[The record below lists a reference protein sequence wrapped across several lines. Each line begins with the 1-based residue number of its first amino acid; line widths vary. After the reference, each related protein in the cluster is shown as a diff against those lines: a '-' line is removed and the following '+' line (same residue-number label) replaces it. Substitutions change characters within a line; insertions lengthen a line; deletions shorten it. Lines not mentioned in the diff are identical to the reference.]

1 MSGFGHLDNLT
12 LRSLRIEQDS
22 SSSDEVRFERLYDQY
37 HANVV
42 AYCRRRVAVDRVEDL
57 VAETFLVAWRSID
70 QVPTGD
76 AGLPWMYRVAYRTV
90 GHQWRGVS
98 RRKRLTQKLAVVPD
112 PPSTTPEDSAVRNEE
127 ARRVL
132 EAAALLNERDAE
144 ILRLLSW
151 EHLSR
156 AEIAEVLDIAPNA
169 VSQRIHRART
179 NLTKE
184 FNRLERRKPD
194 RTPAAHKG
202 GTP

>member
-1 MSGFGHLDNLT
+1 MSGCGHIDDMT
-12 LRSLRIEQDS
+12 LRSVRIEEDS
-22 SSSDEVRFERLYDQY
+22 PSSDEVRFERLYDRY

-42 AYCRRRVAVDRVEDL
+42 AYCRRRVAADRVEDL

-70 QVPTGD
+70 KVPMGD
-76 AGLPWMYRVAYRTV
+76 AGLPWLYRVAYRAV

-98 RRKRLTQKLAVVPD
+98 RRNRLTLKLAVVPD
-112 PPSTTPEDSAVRNEE
+112 PPTTTPEDALLHNEE
-127 ARRVL
+127 VRRVL
-132 EAAALLNERDAE
+132 EAAALLNDRDAE

-156 AEIAEVLDIAPNA
+156 AEIAEVLDLAPNA

-194 RTPAAHKG
+194 RTPAAQKG

>member
-1 MSGFGHLDNLT
+1 MA
-12 LRSLRIEQDS
+12 LRSVRIEEDS
-22 SSSDEVRFERLYDQY
+22 SFSDEVRFERLYDRY

-42 AYCRRRVAVDRVEDL
+42 AYCRRRVAADRVEDL

-70 QVPTGD
+70 QVPIGD
-76 AGLPWMYRVAYRTV
+76 AGLPWLYRVAYRAV

-98 RRKRLTQKLAVVPD
+98 RRNRLTLKLAVVPD
-112 PPSTTPEDSAVRNEE
+112 PPTTTPEDALLHNEE
-127 ARRVL
+127 IRRVL
-132 EAAALLNERDAE
+132 EAAALLNDRDSE

-156 AEIAEVLDIAPNA
+156 AEIAEVLDLAPNA

-184 FNRLERRKPD
+184 FNLLERRKPD
-194 RTPAAHKG
+194 RTPAAQKG